1 MIDVKHLKSLYK
13 REKFLV
19 VSNIAVMTVTFLIL
33 GFFLSLSIGFHT
45 AIKNL
50 EEQAQVTLFF
60 KDEYQEAQILALR
73 DELMKDERILSVTYV
88 SKEEAF
94 RIFTDI
100 NKDEPILLE
109 AVSKDILPASLE
121 IRTQKLVSLS
131 EVADQFKNH
140 EGVEEVKF
148 FRDVVDRFRYWARM
162 ISVVGGVLVAVF
174 VALSLSIILA
184 TLRISIGAKA
194 DEIEITKLVGGTDD
208 YVKRPFIAQGVSFGV
223 LSGLL
228 ATILLLTVFAAVGF
242 FGIFSFDSRLVLL
255 GSFRVATWIYMILL
269 AVLLLGLGWL
279 LGYFG
284 SHAAVKKYLKF

>member
-1 MIDVKHLKSLYK
+1 MIDVKALKSLYK

-19 VSNIAVMTVTFLIL
+19 ISNLAVMTVTFLIL
-33 GFFLSLSIGFHT
+33 GFFLSLSIGFQT

-60 KDEYQEAQILALR
+60 KDEYPEAQILALR
-73 DELMKDERILSVTYV
+73 EQLLQDERILSVTYV

-184 TLRISIGAKA
+184 TLRISIGSKA
-194 DEIEITKLVGGTDD
+194 DEIEITKLDAAFSAIMNFKPVGEIRILCSNPEDLSLTNVVAGMSIETIMSITIIIEG
-208 YVKRPFIAQGVSFGV
+208 KRKSMN
-223 LSGLL
+223 LSSPKASLL
-228 ATILLLTVFAAVGF
+228 SKIIGSATN
-242 FGIFSFDSRLVLL
+242 L
-255 GSFRVATWIYMILL
+255 GSLL
-269 AVLLLGLGWL
+269 VRL
-279 LGYFG
+279 
-284 SHAAVKKYLKF
+284 

>member
-33 GFFLSLSIGFHT
+33 GFFLSLSIGFQT

-109 AVSKDILPASLE
+109 AVSKDIYRRVWKLELKNWSLCPKLPISSKTTKAL
-121 IRTQKLVSLS
+121 RKLNFS
-131 EVADQFKNH
+131 A
-140 EGVEEVKF
+140 
-148 FRDVVDRFRYWARM
+148 M
-162 ISVVGGVLVAVF
+162 
-174 VALSLSIILA
+174 
-184 TLRISIGAKA
+184 
-194 DEIEITKLVGGTDD
+194 
-208 YVKRPFIAQGVSFGV
+208 
-223 LSGLL
+223 
-228 ATILLLTVFAAVGF
+228 LLTALDIGPE
-242 FGIFSFDSRLVLL
+242 
-255 GSFRVATWIYMILL
+255 
-269 AVLLLGLGWL
+269 
-279 LGYFG
+279 
-284 SHAAVKKYLKF
+284 